1 TEARPDQIRGQ
12 VEENLRQ
19 LGRNHLDV
27 VNLRRQHGQESVTE
41 HFGALAELRDAGLI
55 RHLGISGVKR
65 EHLAQA
71 QAVAPV
77 VCVQNS
83 YGLGSGQVDPLVQ
96 ACAEQGIAFVPF
108 FALAGTG
115 REQGRTR
122 PESDELLAVAREHD
136 ASAAQIQLAWTLHQ
150 GSHVLAIPGTGDPDH
165 LAENVA
171 AGAIRLSPD
180 QLARLESLH
189 QSGP

>member
-1 TEARPDQIRGQ
+1 M
-12 VEENLRQ
+12 
-19 LGRNHLDV
+19 
-27 VNLRRQHGQESVTE
+27 
-41 HFGALAELRDAGLI
+41 
-55 RHLGISGVKR
+55 
-65 EHLAQA
+65 
-71 QAVAPV
+71 APV

-83 YGLGSGQVDPLVQ
+83 YGLGSGQVDPLVR

-115 REQGRTR
+115 REQGRTGAE
-122 PESDELLAVAREHD
+122 PGEVLAVAREHD

-150 GSHVLAIPGTGDPDH
+150 GPHILAIPVTGSPDH

-180 QLARLESLH
+180 QLDSLESLH
-189 QSGP
+189 RSAVPKGA